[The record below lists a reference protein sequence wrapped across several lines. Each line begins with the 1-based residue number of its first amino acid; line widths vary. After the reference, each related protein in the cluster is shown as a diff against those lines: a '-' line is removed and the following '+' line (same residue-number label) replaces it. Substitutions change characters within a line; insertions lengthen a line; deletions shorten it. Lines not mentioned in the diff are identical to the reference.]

1 MCNTKK
7 KGETKTKRANKIKYK
22 QTNKHNTT
30 MRKYYLKLLVL
41 LGLLLLH
48 AQSTLS
54 SSLSSSSRIQVLVT
68 NAITAPSRPQ
78 TYASSTRVVNDTLLG
93 LNYDIND
100 LLDYYNS
107 TASANAS
114 NASRRAP
121 NSDQTNNVVKYLFV
135 SFIYIPIIICTIV
148 GNMLV
153 VLAVVIVRKLHTQDN
168 ANNFLIVSLAIS
180 DFLVGVLAMPLAV
193 YVELS
198 DENK

>member
-1 MCNTKK
+1 
-7 KGETKTKRANKIKYK
+7 
-22 QTNKHNTT
+22 

-41 LGLLLLH
+41 LGLFLLH
-48 AQSTLS
+48 AQTTLS
-54 SSLSSSSRIQVLVT
+54 SSSSFSSSSRIQILVT
-68 NAITAPSRPQ
+68 NAITAPSHPQ
-78 TYASSTRVVNDTLLG
+78 AYASSTRVVNDTLLG

-107 TASANAS
+107 TPSANAS
-114 NASRRAP
+114 NATRRGP